1 MSITEE
7 IGKFPPKI
15 RKLFPDKLPLPSF
28 PPSDYEYHLR
38 KTRDISPITPLKPL
52 LTQAAA
58 SLPQPSPS
66 PKTKLQIDRQQ
77 KRERESKRI
86 ASYLRQLNDYHQQP
100 VISDPSRTV
109 FVSRLDYKVTEIDIS
124 NALGKYGDIESV
136 KIIRDKNG
144 KSRGYGFIVFV
155 TETSSRSCVQE
166 LSATG
171 LKIEGFERKILVDIQ
186 RHGAMK
192 TWKPRRLGGGLGGR
206 GYTKTNNYSSAAS
219 SGRRL
224 NLNPYPT
231 FPKSGQAFSSSSNY
245 SAPSYQSQTST
256 QAYSSYSSYSSYQ
269 PMERVERSI
278 RDKYSKYNY

>member
-15 RKLFPDKLPLPSF
+15 RKLFPNKLPLPSF

-38 KTRDISPITPLKPL
+38 KTPDVSPITPLKSHL
-52 LTQAAA
+52 IKAAD
-58 SLPQPSPS
+58 SLPQPTPS

-86 ASYLRQLNDYHQQP
+86 ASYLRQLNDFHHQP
-100 VISDPSRTV
+100 VISDPSRTI
-109 FVSRLDYKVTEIDIS
+109 FVSRLDYKITEIEIS
-124 NALGKYGDIESV
+124 NAFGKYGDIESV
-136 KIIRDKNG
+136 KIIRDKSG
-144 KSRGYGFIVFV
+144 KSRGYGFIVFL
-155 TETSSRSCVQE
+155 TETSSRSCIQE

-171 LKIEGFERKILVDIQ
+171 LKLDGFDRKILVDIQ

-206 GYTKTNNYSSAAS
+206 GYTKTSNYSSAAS

-224 NLNPYPT
+224 NLNPYPA
-231 FPKSGQAFSSSSNY
+231 FPKSGQAFSLSSNY
-245 SAPSYQSQTST
+245 SPAQTTST
-256 QAYSSYSSYSSYQ
+256 QAYSSYSSYSLYQ
-269 PMERVERSI
+269 PKERVERSI
-278 RDKYSKYNY
+278 KDKYSKYNY